1 MEINFEQLINLQD
14 IDEKIKDISDFLD
27 SIPSQLKDID
37 KKITD
42 SAQIVA
48 DAKEKLS
55 QNQKNRRDLESDV
68 QEKKIQIAKY
78 RKQLNDVKTNK
89 EYTSL
94 LKEIG
99 DVEHEIETR
108 EEEIISEML
117 SADDLE
123 SEIKTAEKKAA
134 EIKDTFLKE
143 KDLVLKKELDQG
155 GLKTELTEEREGLV
169 PLISSDQRA
178 LYKKIF
184 RRTSGTALSPV
195 TDDFCSLCQIRIR
208 PQVLNELIAQQEIIL
223 CENCGRILYWQPKK

>member
-1 MEINFEQLINLQD
+1 MEINFELLINLQD

-27 SIPSQLKDID
+27 SIPSQLKDIN

-68 QEKKIQIAKY
+68 QEKKIQIDRY

-89 EYTSL
+89 EYTSF

-99 DVEHEIETR
+99 DVEHEIETK

-155 GLKTELTEEREGLV
+155 GLKTKLTEEREGLL
-169 PLISSDQRA
+169 PLISSDQIA

-184 RRTSGTALSPV
+184 RKTSGTALSPV

>member
-1 MEINFEQLINLQD
+1 VEINFEQLINLQD

-27 SIPSQLKDID
+27 SIPSQLKDIN

-68 QEKKIQIAKY
+68 QEKKIQIDKY

-89 EYTSL
+89 EYTSF

-99 DVEHEIETR
+99 DVEHEIETK

-155 GLKTELTEEREGLV
+155 GLKTKLTEEREGLL
-169 PLISSDQRA
+169 PLISSDQIA

-184 RRTSGTALSPV
+184 RKTSGTALSPV

>member
-14 IDEKIKDISDFLD
+14 IDEKIKDITDFLD
-27 SIPSQLKDID
+27 NIPSQLKDID

-55 QNQKNRRDLESDV
+55 LNQKNRRDLESDV
-68 QEKKIQIAKY
+68 QEKKIQIDRY

-89 EYTSL
+89 EYTSF

-99 DVEHEIETR
+99 DVEHEIETK

-155 GLKTELTEEREGLV
+155 GLKTKLTEEREGLL
-169 PLISSDQRA
+169 PLISSDQIA

-184 RRTSGTALSPV
+184 RKTSGTALSPV

>member
-14 IDEKIKDISDFLD
+14 IDEKIKDISNFLD
-27 SIPSQLKDID
+27 SIPSQLQDID

-68 QEKKIQIAKY
+68 LDRKTQIGKY
-78 RKQLNDVKTNK
+78 KKQLNDVKTNK

-99 DVEHEIETR
+99 DVEREIETK
-108 EEEIISEML
+108 EEAIISEML

-123 SEIKTAEKKAA
+123 SEIKTAENKAA

-143 KDLVLKKELDQG
+143 KDLILKKQLEQEEL
-155 GLKTELTEEREGLV
+155 KSRLTEERKGLL
-169 PLISSDQRA
+169 PAIPSDQIA

-184 RRTSGTALSPV
+184 SKTNGTALSPV

-208 PQVLNELIAQQEIIL
+208 PQVLNELIAQQEVIL
-223 CENCGRILYWQPKK
+223 CENCGRILYWKPKK